1 MILLTIPW
9 LTVLLATGL
18 YAQNPVPAP
27 AQSKRIL
34 LMGGIVHTATGKVIN
49 NSAIGFEGGKL
60 KLVADIT
67 TIRIDRT
74 QYDTVID
81 ISGKHVYPGLIALNT
96 VIGLREIEAVRATS
110 DYVETGSFNPSAR
123 SLIAYNT
130 DSKVTPTVRANGILL
145 AQVVPQG
152 GLLSGQSSVVE
163 LDAWNYEDAAY
174 KADIGLHLNWPS
186 MRVIRSRRAEP
197 EEKQLERTE
206 KALKELRQFF
216 ADAKAYASL
225 AAPEN
230 RNLHFEAMRGL
241 FSGTKRLF
249 VHCNFVREIISAAGF
264 CREMGI
270 SMVLVGGAD
279 SWMVTELLSDSKI
292 PVVLTD
298 IHRLPTREDEAVD
311 MPYRLP
317 YFLRQAGVQFAIA
330 SNGFWQIR
338 NLPFQAGTAGG
349 YGLDR
354 EAMLQSVTADAAS
367 ILGIDGTTGT
377 LEPGK
382 DATLVIC
389 TGDLFDTK
397 SAAVVGAFIRGREIS
412 LDSVQEQLYRKYLG
426 KYGLGE

>member
-1 MILLTIPW
+1 
-9 LTVLLATGL
+9 
-18 YAQNPVPAP
+18 
-27 AQSKRIL
+27 
-34 LMGGIVHTATGKVIN
+34 
-49 NSAIGFEGGKL
+49 
-60 KLVADIT
+60 
-67 TIRIDRT
+67 
-74 QYDTVID
+74 
-81 ISGKHVYPGLIALNT
+81 
-96 VIGLREIEAVRATS
+96 
-110 DYVETGSFNPSAR
+110 
-123 SLIAYNT
+123 
-130 DSKVTPTVRANGILL
+130 
-145 AQVVPQG
+145 
-152 GLLSGQSSVVE
+152 
-163 LDAWNYEDAAY
+163 
-174 KADIGLHLNWPS
+174 
-186 MRVIRSRRAEP
+186 
-197 EEKQLERTE
+197 
-206 KALKELRQFF
+206 
-216 ADAKAYASL
+216 
-225 AAPEN
+225 
-230 RNLHFEAMRGL
+230 
-241 FSGTKRLF
+241 
-249 VHCNFVREIISAAGF
+249 
-264 CREMGI
+264 
-270 SMVLVGGAD
+270 
-279 SWMVTELLSDSKI
+279 MVTELLSDSKI